1 MKEVSCCPLSQPVCT
16 SYGGPAPP
24 PLTLPREAPCFSGIP
39 MPPPKLAWL
48 WCTIPQLLAYHSPV
62 PSDYFHTGNP
72 SLLPGTDLWILSL
85 STQPLP
91 KCLSLWCLGLWYCWS
106 AQLSLCFALL
116 SPAVDLSSETL
127 RLPLHFGW
135 SPCQLCGL
143 LRCWFFPLSKLPLR
157 NAGLIL
163 IPFFPL
169 FSFSFPFVLPNYVEG
184 FLPLLEV
191 WGLLPVFSR
200 CSVWIFLHVVG
211 VFFFFFFF
219 FWCVCQRRTS
229 ATSYSFP
236 VLILSLKKWL
246 FWKDQHN

>member
-1 MKEVSCCPLSQPVCT
+1 M
-16 SYGGPAPP
+16 
-24 PLTLPREAPCFSGIP
+24 APCFSGIP

-72 SLLPGTDLWILSL
+72 SPLPGTDLWILSL

-163 IPFFPL
+163 IPFFPSSLSL
-169 FSFSFPFVLPNYVEG
+169 F
-184 FLPLLEV
+184 LLYYPIMWKVSCHYWRSEV
-191 WGLLPVFSR
+191 FCQ
-200 CSVWIFLHVVG
+200 CSVDVLFEFFYTWWE
-211 VFFFFFFF
+211 FFFFFFF
-219 FWCVCQRRTS
+219 DVFVREGLV
-229 ATSYSFP
+229 P
-236 VLILSLKKWL
+236 HLIPSLSWSCLSKSGFFEKINTIN
-246 FWKDQHN
+246 KP